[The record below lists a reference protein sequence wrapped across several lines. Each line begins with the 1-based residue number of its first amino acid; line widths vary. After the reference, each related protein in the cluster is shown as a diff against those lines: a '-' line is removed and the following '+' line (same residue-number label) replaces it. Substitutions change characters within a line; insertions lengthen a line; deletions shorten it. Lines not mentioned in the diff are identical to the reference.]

1 MEFRRKIDR
10 MLAYFKSHPSSLVR
24 AAVGISLVTAGL
36 LGPFLPILG
45 IWMVPMGL
53 VLLSVDFPAARRLSA
68 YLRRGWKSIKNLWK
82 EKIKR

>member
-1 MEFRRKIDR
+1 MEFKRKIDQ

-24 AAVGISLVTAGL
+24 ASMGFTLVIAGV

-53 VLLSVDFPAARRLSA
+53 VLLAVDFPVAHRLSA
-68 YLRRGWKSIKNLWK
+68 CLSRYWVSLKNLWQGNK
-82 EKIKR
+82 